1 MGLKT
6 NNYNVNDINLVLP
19 TAYAQITHLSVDL
32 KGIASAIFSI
42 QQNRDMIS
50 ENNAIET
57 KHIRCLIDKEQPVHG
72 QIYIEAKKS
81 IFKDWEDDIVET
93 TDEAVEAE

>member
-6 NNYNVNDINLVLP
+6 NNYSVDDINLTLP

-32 KGIASAIFSI
+32 NGNASAIFSI

-50 ENNAIET
+50 KNEAIET
-57 KHIRCLIDKEQPVHG
+57 KHVRCFVDKEQP
-72 QIYIEAKKS
+72 IYAQVYTKAKATA
-81 IFKDWEDDIVET
+81 FEGWEDDIIEVK
-93 TDEAVEAE
+93 

>member
-6 NNYNVNDINLVLP
+6 NNYSVDNINLTLP

-32 KGIASAIFSI
+32 NGNASAIFSI

-50 ENNAIET
+50 TSEAIET
-57 KHIRCLIDKEQPVHG
+57 KHIRCSIDKEQPIHAQV
-72 QIYIEAKKS
+72 YTMAKES
-81 IFKDWEDDIVET
+81 IFEGWEDDIVE
-93 TDEAVEAE
+93 VE

>member
-6 NNYNVNDINLVLP
+6 NNYNIEDINLILP

-32 KGIASAIFSI
+32 KGNANATFSI

-50 ENNAIET
+50 KNEAIET
-57 KHIRCLIDKEQPVHG
+57 KSIRCWVDKEQPIHAQV
-72 QIYIEAKKS
+72 YTKAKAL
-81 IFKDWEDDIVET
+81 IFEGWEDDIVE
-93 TDEAVEAE
+93 AE